1 MHELQCQPGP
11 AGFVGTI
18 CVAMAYTILHKEMRM
33 NCFHVRNLKGK
44 HFYSAEIS
52 PEAGAISSRF
62 SVAESIATRMKLK

>member
-18 CVAMAYTILHKEMRM
+18 CVAVTYTILRKEMRT

-44 HFYSAEIS
+44 HCFIL
-52 PEAGAISSRF
+52 
-62 SVAESIATRMKLK
+62 LKSLQWLEQSHRGVHCDYN